1 MKGDIIALGAHFG
14 AGIIAII
21 FFEAVIYQSCWVKI
35 IYKVCTCCFKT
46 SQKGQ
51 GKKIF
56 DELQNMDDDVQREEE
71 RVLSMSSKD
80 LQVRVAQF
88 RKVFKTGL
96 MTNTVAVHK
105 ASFGLETGECFALL
119 GVNGAGKT
127 TTFKSLTN
135 EEVPTDGEVSVG
147 GYSILSQFG
156 KARHM
161 IGYCPQANQLFEVL
175 TVRENLEFFARVK
188 GVAGKIRSKLID
200 RTIEVMNL
208 GEHANKEAGNL
219 SGGNKRKLQVAI
231 AIIGSPAIVLLDEPS
246 AGMDPEARRFMWS
259 VVASLSEKKKKCA
272 VILTTHSME
281 EAEALSSK
289 MGIMVKGGVFKCFG
303 SV

>member
-1 MKGDIIALGAHFG
+1 
-14 AGIIAII
+14 
-21 FFEAVIYQSCWVKI
+21 
-35 IYKVCTCCFKT
+35 
-46 SQKGQ
+46 
-51 GKKIF
+51 
-56 DELQNMDDDVQREEE
+56 
-71 RVLSMSSKD
+71 
-80 LQVRVAQF
+80 
-88 RKVFKTGL
+88 
-96 MTNTVAVHK
+96 
-105 ASFGLETGECFALL
+105 
-119 GVNGAGKT
+119 
-127 TTFKSLTN
+127 
-135 EEVPTDGEVSVG
+135 
-147 GYSILSQFG
+147 
-156 KARHM
+156 M

-208 GEHANKEAGNL
+208 SEHANKEAGNL

-259 VVASLSEKKKKCA
+259 VVAGLSEKKKKCA